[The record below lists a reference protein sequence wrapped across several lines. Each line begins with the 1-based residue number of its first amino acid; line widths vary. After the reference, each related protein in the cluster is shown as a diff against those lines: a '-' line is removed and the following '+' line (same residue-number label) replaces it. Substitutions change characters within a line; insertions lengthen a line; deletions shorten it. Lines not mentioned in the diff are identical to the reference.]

1 VDMCLDSGDEVDVNV
16 VGLYTKLGLALL
28 GI

>member
-1 VDMCLDSGDEVDVNV
+1 MCLDSGDEVDVNV